1 MQRTTLILERTAALR
16 ETFGIEAI
24 WWSSAFLADTQALVM
39 RITGAVAIVTSTI
52 HITAETIDGPFIV
65 ISGDAP
71 HIPETRIRDAFTL
84 LESGYDVV
92 VGPCDRGSWYI
103 LGMRQASL
111 AAHIP
116 LSGGGLLP
124 WMEQMHQG
132 GVRIIQL
139 PLWFRIIHP
148 TDLATLAIALRT
160 MPAWYAPATR
170 HLLGNNEGSLAR
182 EWGA

>member
-16 ETFGIEAI
+16 ETFGVEAS

-39 RITGAVAIVTSTI
+39 RITGAAAIITSTI

-71 HIPETRIRDAFTL
+71 HIPETRIRDTFTL

-111 AAHIP
+111 AAHLP

-124 WMEQMHQG
+124 WIEQMHQH
-132 GVRIIQL
+132 GVRITQL

-148 TDLATLAIALRT
+148 TDLAMLAIALRT

-170 HLLGNNEGSLAR
+170 HLLGDNEGSLAR